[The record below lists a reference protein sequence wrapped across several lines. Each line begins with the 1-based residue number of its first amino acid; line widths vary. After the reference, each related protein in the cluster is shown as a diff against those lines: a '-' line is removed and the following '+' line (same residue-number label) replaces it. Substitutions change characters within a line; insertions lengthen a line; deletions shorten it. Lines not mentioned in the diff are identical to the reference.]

1 MKARARAA
9 EETAQRILEAALALM
24 KQHAY
29 DHFTLQEV
37 AERAGVSLQTVLRRF
52 GSKEGLVTA
61 VLESDLMGIRAQ
73 SDRVPPGDV
82 AEAVRVLMARY
93 EEWGDA
99 VMRNLNLEERLPDVR
114 SMLDFGRT
122 AHREWVA
129 RTFAPFLPP
138 PDAEPYDRRLA
149 LFITATDVYT
159 WKLLRRDYGL
169 DAAATERAIHDLLD
183 GLIATS

>member
-9 EETAQRILEAALALM
+9 EETAQRILEAALTLM

-122 AHREWVA
+122 VHREWVA

-149 LFITATDVYT
+149 LFIAATDVYT

-169 DAAATERAIHDLLD
+169 DAADTERAIHDLLD